1 LIEIDVPGKG
11 VYRFEHLVLD
21 LNGTISLDGAVIE
34 GVPERLELLRRLVDI
49 VIVTADTRGKAQEL
63 GEDLRVKIHILHPGD
78 EQEQKFRLVRQLGSE
93 VTVSMGNGSNDVSML
108 KESGLG
114 ICILGPEG
122 ASSET
127 MANCDLVISDINAA
141 LDLLL
146 KPGRLIATLRR

>member
-1 LIEIDVPGKG
+1 LIEIDIPGKG

>member
-1 LIEIDVPGKG
+1 MIEIDVPGKG

-49 VIVTADTRGKAQEL
+49 VVVTADTRGKAQEL
-63 GEDLRVKIHILHPGD
+63 GKDLRVKIHILHPGD
-78 EQEQKFRLVRQLGSE
+78 EQKQKLRLVRQLGSA
-93 VTVSMGNGSNDVSML
+93 VTVSMGNGSNDASML